1 MNTTELVVTAAGGFW
16 LAVLSFLILLC
27 IRQVTILTQRLDLMA
42 GPPRSEDAGIPVG
55 MPIPEAAS
63 RVVDENAAGKIVL
76 LMSATCGPC
85 AEVAAQLT
93 DAGFDRPVA
102 LLMPGREK
110 AAERLLGMIP
120 DSFDVIRD
128 PEASELAERLGI
140 SMTPYALGVKD
151 GWVVGKSYVNTADD
165 LFRLQDAMDAV
176 NIDDRELIEGG
187 AR

>member
-1 MNTTELVVTAAGGFW
+1 MNSTELVVTAAGGVW

-42 GPPRSEDAGIPVG
+42 GPPRSEDAGIAVG

-63 RVVDENAAGKIVL
+63 RVVDENGKGKIVL

-85 AEVAAQLT
+85 VEVASELT
-93 DAGFDRPVA
+93 DTGFDRPVT
-102 LLMPGREK
+102 LLMPGAEK
-110 AAERLLGMIP
+110 NAERLIGMIP
-120 DSFDVIRD
+120 ASFDVIRD
-128 PEASELAERLGI
+128 PEAKELAERLGI
-140 SMTPYALGVKD
+140 SMTPFALGVKD

-165 LFRLQDAMDAV
+165 LLRLQDAMDAV
-176 NIDDRELIEGG
+176 DIDDRQLIEGG